1 MNTKRKERRAGRK
14 LTAGDIQSLVVL
26 FLVLFGFPRL
36 MMGLLAPEAPGAYS
50 MYGRPILPMT
60 SINGAGA
67 VEAARTVTLDFATYE
82 EEKKYEYAPEF
93 VRVTDSYVLTNPSEE
108 SVSVEL
114 AWGFDT
120 SFYEVLPRITVD
132 GAPFSGTVLAGRA
145 MDWSRPKIAD
155 FQMYSDY
162 LLETD
167 LLAEALREA
176 PVWDAPV
183 KVYHFYDLSYE
194 GEEPNPPMLG
204 VSWKAGADTTV
215 WARKITIDGTARGRN
230 YLNITIDEDVW
241 LWVIGDEPEEL
252 EAVGTRSHTIGQY
265 SHKEVAGL
273 RYELEVYDST
283 FLECLRAAA
292 EDYAADLDAP
302 VTPQMLVDEVL
313 KQIADPEPGGYNSA
327 AYYFDGLYQDRR
339 MIYWVIPVEIR
350 AGGSVTVSGT
360 YEMESSHNGNN
371 DRHGYDIAT
380 TLGSNLNF
388 KEQRAVLVNTDP
400 IIITELTGGQNF
412 GFDLDAGVT
421 EAVMD
426 TEVERYFLD
435 LLPNNSEG

>member
-1 MNTKRKERRAGRK
+1 MKKEQKKRRAGRK
-14 LTAGDIQSLVVL
+14 ISAGDIMALFVL
-26 FLVLFGFPRL
+26 FLILYGLPRL
-36 MMGLLAPEAPGAYS
+36 LMGLLAPEEPGAYS

-60 SINGAGA
+60 SISGAEEL
-67 VEAARTVTLDFATYE
+67 EAARTVTLDFAAYE
-82 EEKKYEYAPEF
+82 EEKEYEYAPES
-93 VRVTDSYVLTNPSEE
+93 VRVTDSCTLTNPTDRT
-108 SVSVEL
+108 VRAEL

-120 SFYEVLPRITVD
+120 SFYEGLPAITVD
-132 GAPFSGTVLAGRA
+132 GAPCSGTVLSGPA
-145 MDWSRPKIAD
+145 MDMTRPKIAD

-167 LLAEALREA
+167 LLAQAMEEA
-176 PVWDAPV
+176 PVWDTPV
-183 KVYHFYDLSYE
+183 KVYHFYDLEYE
-194 GEEPNPPMLG
+194 GEEAHPPMLG
-204 VSWKAGADTTV
+204 VSWKVSQDSTV
-215 WARKITIDGTARGRN
+215 WTRKFNISGTAGGRN
-230 YLNITIDEDVW
+230 YLNFTIDEDVW

-265 SHKEVAGL
+265 SHKVVEGL
-273 RYELEVYDST
+273 HYALESYDST
-283 FLECLRAAA
+283 FMECLRAAA

-313 KQIADPEPGGYNSA
+313 KQITDLEPGGYDSA
-327 AYYFDGLYQDRR
+327 GYYFDGLYQDRR
-339 MIYWVIPVEIR
+339 MIYWVIPVEIP
-350 AGGSVTVSGT
+350 AGGSVAVSGT
-360 YEMESSHNGNN
+360 YEMESSHNVNG

-388 KEQRAVLVNTDP
+388 TQQRAVLVNTDP
-400 IIITELTGGQNF
+400 IIITELAGGQNF

-421 EAVMD
+421 EVVMD